1 MKNLLRLF
9 VFASL
14 VLFAMLYYYSGQV
27 KDHYQENATRYLD
40 QALGEI
46 STWETPRLKA
56 LLAREALAQVDEETL
71 RKLVDH
77 YRHLGR
83 YQSMDEPQLS
93 RVSAALSLFGGV
105 PKLSYSSRVRFE
117 NGTSIMTATLTLEDQ
132 RFKLYNFNLGQV
144 ESAPTADQ
152 AVP

>member
-27 KDHYQENATRYLD
+27 KDHYQENASRYLD
-40 QALGEI
+40 QALTEI
-46 STWETPRLKA
+46 SYWEASRMKP
-56 LLAREALAQVDEETL
+56 LLAQEALAQVSDETL
-71 RKLVDH
+71 EKLVDH

-93 RVSAALSLFGGV
+93 RISAALSLFGGA
-105 PKLSYSSRVRFE
+105 PKLSYSSRVTFE
-117 NGTSIMTATLTLEDQ
+117 HGKSIMTATLTLQDQ
-132 RFKLYNFNLGQV
+132 RFKLYNFNLGNI
-144 ESAPTADQ
+144 E
-152 AVP
+152 

>member
-27 KDHYQENATRYLD
+27 KDHYQDNATRYLD
-40 QALGEI
+40 QALTEI
-46 STWETPRLKA
+46 SYWETSRMKP
-56 LLAREALAQVDEETL
+56 LLAQEALAKVSDETL
-71 RKLVDH
+71 KKLVDH

-93 RVSAALSLFGGV
+93 RISAALSLFGGA
-105 PKLSYSSRVRFE
+105 PKLSYSSRVTFE
-117 NGTSIMTATLTLEDQ
+117 HGKSVMTATLTLENQ
-132 RFKLYNFNLGQV
+132 RFKLYNFNLGNT
-144 ESAPTADQ
+144 E
-152 AVP
+152 